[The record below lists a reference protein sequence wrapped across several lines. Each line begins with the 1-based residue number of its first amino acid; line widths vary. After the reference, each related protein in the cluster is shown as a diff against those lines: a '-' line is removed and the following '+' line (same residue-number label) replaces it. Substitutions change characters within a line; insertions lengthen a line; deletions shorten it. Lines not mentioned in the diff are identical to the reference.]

1 MIQNGKS
8 AIFQV
13 KFRFPKR
20 KDFTENERHPCSLS
34 GHSIPAAASLRHPK
48 MSVENRAKLFTPFS
62 ALRGF
67 DIEILTQE
75 QDRLLV
81 PQIILASDRE
91 EEIYRLLN
99 GLHQGDWVTV
109 SYFVPVKTIGGQIL
123 GEYTVVSGEVRRVD
137 SVEQLL
143 VLESASV
150 PFGHIHAIS
159 TQQAEGGEPA

>member
-1 MIQNGKS
+1 MSVTLAAYQDILYQ
-8 AIFQV
+8 Q
-13 KFRFPKR
+13 RP
-20 KDFTENERHPCSLS
+20 LS
-34 GHSIPAAASLRHPK
+34 RHPK

-109 SYFVPVKTIGGQIL
+109 SYFVPVKTIGGQPM